1 MFMRDPQDN
10 LSLVLPY
17 NLNEPLLINL
27 VDTWEDGIRTL
38 PYYIHGDKNI
48 FIKHI
53 FTCNLPLLQLEATRL
68 LHFIQLEVELVR
80 PIGEN
85 SMVYFVFCFSYHL
98 ILFQGPYFQYS
109 AHALKDD
116 PSPTT
121 SEWPNVPLS
130 INHAKDWIQHQATWF
145 GELQE
150 GQLSINH
157 LCLLAWVTSGTR
169 RVCDL
174 SFSEIWQILCTP
186 GLFRVRRLF
195 AQKKNVSSSMR
206 SAVT

>member
-1 MFMRDPQDN
+1 MRDPQDN
-10 LSLVLPY
+10 LTMVLPY
-17 NLNEPLLINL
+17 NEPLLINL
-27 VDTWEDGIRTL
+27 VVTWEDGTRTL

-53 FTCNLPLLQLEATRL
+53 FTRNLPALQLEATRL

-80 PIGEN
+80 PIDGN
-85 SMVYFVFCFSYHL
+85 SMVYFVSAFL
-98 ILFQGPYFQYS
+98 IISCVQGPYFQYS

-130 INHAKDWIQHQATWF
+130 INHAKDWTQHQAIWF

-157 LCLLAWVTSGTR
+157 LCLLAWVTSGTK

-174 SFSEIWQILCTP
+174 SFSETWQILCTP
-186 GLFRVRRLF
+186 GLFRVLRLF
-195 AQKKNVSSSMR
+195 AQKKNVSFSMR
-206 SAVT
+206 SAVTL